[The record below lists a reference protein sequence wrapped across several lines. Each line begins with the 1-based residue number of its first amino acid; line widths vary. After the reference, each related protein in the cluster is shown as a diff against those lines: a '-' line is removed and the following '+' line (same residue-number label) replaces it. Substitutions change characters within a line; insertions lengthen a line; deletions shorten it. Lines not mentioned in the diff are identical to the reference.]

1 MSEETNESVE
11 SSESTGRESL
21 IVASKVKA
29 YIKSKGCMTASDAV
43 DGLNERIY
51 KMLDEAIER
60 TQSNKRTTVRSYDF

>member
-1 MSEETNESVE
+1 MSEETNEST
-11 SSESTGRESL
+11 ESTGRESL

-29 YIKSKGCMTASDAV
+29 YIKSKGCMTSSDAV